1 MADPMENENL
11 ENQNIKHTEGAEMP
25 DTTVA
30 GQVYSRLRADLPAF
44 VAFVSSRAV
53 LLPVLLGGAAAGVG
67 YFAYRRAKQSSPAHK
82 IKSFLRAT

>member
-1 MADPMENENL
+1 MKWKLSRLLRVASQLHRILLHKRSKRKGDPMADPMENENL

-53 LLPVLLGGAAAGVG
+53 LLPVL
-67 YFAYRRAKQSSPAHK
+67 
-82 IKSFLRAT
+82 